1 MKKNIYKDK
10 LKFSRVKSRDIGDVK
25 AFYDFN
31 GTTFE
36 FHIDFKSSF
45 INYRKRTLEYYQKH
59 NLPGKKPGT
68 THPNLI
74 SIKKLF
80 DFIQDPKNNNSDII
94 LFMINYDICINE
106 NDIIID
112 LKPALNFT
120 KLFFLRDIHEEN
132 FNIGKLGKGQLQG
145 TRLDNLKFRKR
156 TKEEFISIL

>member
-1 MKKNIYKDK
+1 M
-10 LKFSRVKSRDIGDVK
+10 
-25 AFYDFN
+25 
-31 GTTFE
+31 
-36 FHIDFKSSF
+36 ID
-45 INYRKRTLEYYQKH
+45 
-59 NLPGKKPGT
+59 
-68 THPNLI
+68 
-74 SIKKLF
+74 
-80 DFIQDPKNNNSDII
+80 
-94 LFMINYDICINE
+94 YDICING